1 MPVDNCN
8 SGGDT
13 SFLRRLMGNNI
24 SDGIYN
30 IAGNYW
36 EYLIN
41 AEVELPKGFLE
52 SLPGAFSG
60 RINISG
66 PSAHSVPEV

>member
-1 MPVDNCN
+1 
-8 SGGDT
+8 
-13 SFLRRLMGNNI
+13 MGNNI

-41 AEVELPKGFLE
+41 VEVELPKGFLE
-52 SLPGAFSG
+52 KLPVLFGKNKHQRTFS
-60 RINISG
+60 
-66 PSAHSVPEV
+66 A